1 MHVRAFSDGFLTVL
15 LASLLVACAPDTGL
29 SPYADAVPDL
39 VRADAATGTEAPQLE
54 GVLIDDF
61 EDGDGQAGYAPGAW
75 YSYDDVPNGGGSSIT
90 YTGAVGGGAAMNGPG
105 YQSTRSLEVGFTFEQ
120 GTLPY
125 EPYVGWGVWF
135 ADQATPLDASAFVGI
150 AYTYR
155 GSAHRVRVES
165 FEVTDYDFFGMDV
178 VDSADWQT
186 IVVPFAQLS
195 QSGWGTKVAFN
206 AANLGNISFEARGNT
221 GAQGKVNIDNLMWLT
236 RLPATPP
243 DMTIN
248 PPTPPPDDPITS
260 ITITHPG
267 QARARLYLDRGYNL
281 SGWLEA
287 GRFAGFTYDGTYVAK
302 LAAAGFKSLRL
313 PIDLDLYVLSTTG
326 TGDAMDVVVHD
337 DLFLV
342 LDAFVAWTAAA
353 GISLTIDYHEYDD
366 SLDQANPASLDLA
379 VALWRKVAARY
390 AGNPREDLFYE
401 LLNEP
406 ELSFGGT
413 PPTQDGWTALATR
426 MIAAI
431 RASDTFHSILFGDTD
446 YYGIGPLSHRQP
458 LADDNVIYVFHD
470 YEPFIFTHQ
479 GASWASMASTHDL
492 PYPYSAERWSA
503 YYGDLGFN
511 ASMPSWILEAAQS
524 YYRTG
529 NRAYVRNQMVQA
541 KRWAVAH
548 NVPVICNEFGA
559 YERTSRLEDRARYLA
574 DVVSIFEELEIPWQ
588 EWFLIMDESGGVP
601 PAYRAAMHLGQ

>member
-1 MHVRAFSDGFLTVL
+1 LTVL
-15 LASLLVACAPDTGL
+15 LGSGLAACGSDTGL
-29 SPYADAVPDL
+29 SPYADASVADVAPDL
-39 VRADAATGTEAPQLE
+39 ARVDAAAGPEAPRLE
-54 GVLIDDF
+54 GLLIDDF
-61 EDGDGQAGYAPGAW
+61 EDGDGQALFAPGAW
-75 YSYDDVPNGGGSSIT
+75 YSYDDKPNHGASSIT
-90 YTGAVGGGAAMNGPG
+90 YTGNVGGGAVMNGPG
-105 YQSTRSLEVGFTFEQ
+105 YQSTRSLEVTFTFDQ
-120 GTLPY
+120 GALTY
-125 EPYVGWGVWF
+125 QPYVGWGVWL
-135 ADQATPLDASAFVGI
+135 ADKPAPLDASAFVGI

-165 FEVTDYDFFGMDV
+165 FEVTDYEYFGMDV
-178 VDSADWQT
+178 GTSPDWKT

-195 QSGWGTKVAFN
+195 QSGWGIKVSFN
-206 AANLGNISFEARGNT
+206 PANLGNLSFEARGNT
-221 GAQGKVNIDNLMWLT
+221 GDQGKVNIDNLMWLT
-236 RLPATPP
+236 RLPDQPP

-248 PPTPPPDDPITS
+248 PPAPPTDDPITS

-267 QARARLYLDRGYNL
+267 QARARAYLDRGYNL
-281 SGWLEA
+281 ADWLEA

-302 LAAAGFKSLRL
+302 LATAGFKSLRL

-342 LDAFVAWTAAA
+342 LDAFVQWTSDN
-353 GISLTIDYHEYDD
+353 GMSLTIDYHEYDN
-366 SLDQANPASLDLA
+366 SLDLANPASLDQA

-390 AGNPREDLFYE
+390 ASNPREDLFYE

-413 PPTQDGWTALATR
+413 DPTADQWTALATR

-431 RASDTFHSILFGDTD
+431 RQSDSFHSVLFGDIN
-446 YYGIGPLSHRQP
+446 YYGIGPLSNRQP
-458 LADDNVIYVFHD
+458 LADNNVIYVFHD

-492 PYPYSAERWSA
+492 PYPYSADRWSA
-503 YYGDLGFN
+503 HSGDLGFN
-511 ASMPSWILEAAQS
+511 PSMPGWILTAAQD

-529 NRAYVRNQMVQA
+529 NRSYIRNQMVQA

-548 NVPVICNEFGA
+548 NVSVICNEFGA
-559 YERTSRLEDRARYLA
+559 YDRTSRLEDRARYLT

-588 EWFLIMDESGGVP
+588 QWFLIMDSNGVVP
-601 PAYRAAMHLGQ
+601 PEYRAAMHLGQ